1 MTKHMLSRRTFLKA
15 GALLSAIAVAPK
27 PGPVQALAAVEP
39 ASSSAGEVKRVR
51 SCCRACGKME
61 CGVWVTVEDGRAVK
75 IEGDESAWHSRGN
88 CCSKSQSSLQ
98 AAYHPDRLKYPMKR
112 TTAKGEEPGWQR
124 ITWEEAFQTIGA
136 KVNETIEKYGGE
148 SIFSMI
154 GTSRIWSMSGGNAMT
169 YYFESPN
176 VHYASQICKG
186 PRFVGTRISSYDGMF
201 WLATTESPRVY
212 VQWGGASEISNYDD
226 SCRAT
231 VDTASNADTHIIV
244 DPRMTGL
251 GKESDIWCPVRPGT
265 DGAMAL
271 AWSNVIIENDL
282 YDDLYVKR
290 WTNGPFLYCAD
301 IEPSGFETKAPSSRM
316 FEVKTR
322 LLKES
327 DIKEGGSPKRFM
339 IWDELKE
346 AQGLTGNDCLTF
358 YDVDLGN
365 FEGEEPW
372 TPQTEGKL
380 SEQYAP
386 GAVPGFLPDPVQF
399 MPEKSPALYGS
410 FDVVLKDGSAAS
422 VVPVWQMYADRCAEY
437 APEKAE
443 EITGV
448 SADTIRKAAL
458 AFGQRLDPSTGY
470 GNGGI
475 QYMLAIEHSGN
486 AVQNVRCFDALVGIT
501 GNFDTP
507 GGNRGGTKGGWGSQF
522 TPGGK
527 MNPNEV
533 TAKILGSE
541 EFPLLYPWL
550 GMFSDARSV
559 LEAIETGKPYGMHLC
574 MLSSG
579 DHMNMVNA
587 TYAWEQLKKLDFMF
601 ASELWHAP
609 TSQLADILLPV
620 HHWLE
625 VDCVRISQGAT
636 GVEGAT
642 CRAIEPPADTM
653 WDIDIYTNV
662 VKAMG
667 KEWLSTAESDYPTGE
682 EQLSETT
689 KKAYGMTWPEFRQH
703 FQENGWTDCKE
714 KYPDTWG
721 TYRRYE
727 TGQYRTGE
735 PGFWTP
741 TQKQEIW
748 STVLETYMPESGFE
762 LPSYK
767 EPPHSPIVDPELCQE
782 YPFIMT
788 TGRRIPVYFHN
799 EHRQLP
805 WCREQWPVPRTEINP
820 EDAEE
825 LGIAQGDWVWI
836 ESKWGK
842 VRQVADLYYGIDK
855 GVINCEHQWWLPE
868 FSSATKGFD
877 LVNINCLM
885 DKDAQCPIGGATN
898 IRAVPVKIYKA
909 TAENSPNGN
918 PVPCDVD
925 GTEMITSPD
934 DPRLKEWLP
943 TYEGRE

>member
-1 MTKHMLSRRTFLKA
+1 M
-15 GALLSAIAVAPK
+15 
-27 PGPVQALAAVEP
+27 
-39 ASSSAGEVKRVR
+39 
-51 SCCRACGKME
+51 
-61 CGVWVTVEDGRAVK
+61 
-75 IEGDESAWHSRGN
+75 
-88 CCSKSQSSLQ
+88 
-98 AAYHPDRLKYPMKR
+98 
-112 TTAKGEEPGWQR
+112 
-124 ITWEEAFQTIGA
+124 
-136 KVNETIEKYGGE
+136 
-148 SIFSMI
+148 
-154 GTSRIWSMSGGNAMT
+154 
-169 YYFESPN
+169 
-176 VHYASQICKG
+176 
-186 PRFVGTRISSYDGMF
+186 
-201 WLATTESPRVY
+201 
-212 VQWGGASEISNYDD
+212 
-226 SCRAT
+226 
-231 VDTASNADTHIIV
+231 
-244 DPRMTGL
+244 
-251 GKESDIWCPVRPGT
+251 
-265 DGAMAL
+265 
-271 AWSNVIIENDL
+271 
-282 YDDLYVKR
+282 
-290 WTNGPFLYCAD
+290 
-301 IEPSGFETKAPSSRM
+301 
-316 FEVKTR
+316 
-322 LLKES
+322 
-327 DIKEGGSPKRFM
+327 
-339 IWDELKE
+339 
-346 AQGLTGNDCLTF
+346 
-358 YDVDLGN
+358 
-365 FEGEEPW
+365 
-372 TPQTEGKL
+372 
-380 SEQYAP
+380 
-386 GAVPGFLPDPVQF
+386 
-399 MPEKSPALYGS
+399 
-410 FDVVLKDGSAAS
+410 
-422 VVPVWQMYADRCAEY
+422 VPVWQMYAERCAEY
-437 APEKAE
+437 APEKAA

-448 SADTIRKAAL
+448 PADTIRKAAL

-486 AVQNVRCFDALVGIT
+486 AVQNVRCFDSLVGIT

-527 MNPNEV
+527 ANPPEIDR
-533 TAKILGSE
+533 KILGKE
-541 EFPLLYPWL
+541 QFPLLYPWL
-550 GMFSDARSV
+550 GMFSDARTV
-559 LEAIETGKPYGMHLC
+559 LEAIETGKPYGLHLC

-620 HHWLE
+620 HHWLG

-667 KEWLSTAESDYPTGE
+667 KEWLSSAESDYPTGE

-703 FQENGWTDCKE
+703 FQDNGWTDCKE

-727 TGQYRTGE
+727 TGQYMTGC

-748 STVLETYMPESGFE
+748 STVLETYMPDSGFE

-767 EPPHSPIVDPELCQE
+767 EPPHSPIADPELCQE
-782 YPFIMT
+782 YPYVMT

-805 WCREQWPVPRTEINP
+805 WCREQWPVPRVEINP
-820 EDAEE
+820 EDAAE
-825 LGIAQGDWVWI
+825 LGINQGDWVWI

-842 VRQVADLYYGIDK
+842 VRQTADLYYGIDK
-855 GVINCEHQWWLPE
+855 GVINCEHQWWMPE
-868 FSSATKGFD
+868 FSSPTKGFE

-909 TAENSPNGN
+909 TAENSPDGN
-918 PVPCDVD
+918 PIPCDVD
-925 GTEMITSPD
+925 GTPMISTPD
-934 DPRLKEWLP
+934 DPRLKAWLP
-943 TYEGRE
+943 GGEGTDKYSAE